1 MFLTQ
6 VNFHVQ
12 GFLLC
17 FDYFHMYQ
25 KRLKL
30 LSSSSLSFVFNPMFP
45 SGFDFQLEQ
54 LQINFRFIL
63 YILPLICTFNNKKA
77 VFINIY
83 RGGKEARES
92 Q

>member
-17 FDYFHMYQ
+17 FDYFDMYQ
-25 KRLKL
+25 KQLKL
-30 LSSSSLSFVFNPMFP
+30 LPSSSLSSVFNPTFP

-63 YILPLICTFNNKKA
+63 
-77 VFINIY
+77 
-83 RGGKEARES
+83 
-92 Q
+92 